1 MMSTFC
7 LATADDP
14 PPGRFAA
21 GLGHHGTLAFSF
33 VVLVEKDDD
42 PVGLPAKLARP
53 RGVRGSA
60 VKCQLPR
67 TAWSKGS
74 QASPFGLKRF
84 GAILTS
90 SPAFAFSRYSRST
103 SNSKSTGGS

>member
-42 PVGLPAKLARP
+42 PVGLPAKLVRP
-53 RGVRGSA
+53 RGVR
-60 VKCQLPR
+60 VE
-67 TAWSKGS
+67 
-74 QASPFGLKRF
+74 
-84 GAILTS
+84 
-90 SPAFAFSRYSRST
+90 RSEM
-103 SNSKSTGGS
+103 SVAAHGVEQR